1 MKRALPGL
9 LAGLLIAAPALADL
23 ALAKARN
30 CLTCHMIDKK
40 VVGPS
45 YQDVAKKYV
54 GQKDAVDKLA
64 AKILKGG
71 AGVWGPVPMPVNKQ
85 VTDEEAKRLAAW
97 ILTLK

>member
-1 MKRALPGL
+1 MKRALPSL
-9 LAGLLIAAPALADL
+9 LAGLLITTPALADL

-30 CLTCHMIDKK
+30 CLTCHTIEKK

-45 YQDVAKKYV
+45 YQDVARKYA

-64 AKILKGG
+64 AKIVRGG

-85 VTDEEAKRLAAW
+85 VTDDEAKRLAAW
-97 ILTLK
+97 VLTLK